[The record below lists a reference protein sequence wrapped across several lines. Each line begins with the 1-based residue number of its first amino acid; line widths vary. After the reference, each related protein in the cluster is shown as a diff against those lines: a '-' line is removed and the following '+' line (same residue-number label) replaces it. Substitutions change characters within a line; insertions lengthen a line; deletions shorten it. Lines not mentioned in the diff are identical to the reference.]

1 MGLTCDVGDSN
12 HVMFWHDKFKVS
24 YPENSLEERSIFE
37 IVVSVHRQN
46 FFFQGVLNWILPKR
60 KHCYFI
66 VSGKHPKRKG
76 GLDDEVAT
84 NIYRDGTKS
93 TG

>member
-1 MGLTCDVGDSN
+1 MT
-12 HVMFWHDKFKVS
+12 FWHDKLKVL
-24 YPENSLEERSIFE
+24 YPENFLDECSIFE
-37 IVVSVHRQN
+37 RVVSEHRQN
-46 FFFQGVLNWILPKR
+46 FFIEGLLNWILPKR

-66 VSGKHPKRKG
+66 VSSKHPKRNG

-84 NIYRDGTKS
+84 NIYRDRSKS

>member
-1 MGLTCDVGDSN
+1 MT
-12 HVMFWHDKFKVS
+12 FWHDKLKVL
-24 YPENSLEERSIFE
+24 YPENFLEECSIFE
-37 IVVSVHRQN
+37 RVVSVHRQN
-46 FFFQGVLNWILPKR
+46 FFIQGLLNWILPKR

-66 VSGKHPKRKG
+66 VSGKHPKRNG

-84 NIYRDGTKS
+84 NIYRDRSKS

>member
-1 MGLTCDVGDSN
+1 MT
-12 HVMFWHDKFKVS
+12 FWHDKLKELKEL
-24 YPENSLEERSIFE
+24 YPENFLEECSIFE
-37 IVVSVHRQN
+37 KVVSVQRQN
-46 FFFQGVLNWILPKR
+46 FFIQGVLNWILPKR

-84 NIYRDGTKS
+84 NIYRDRTKS